1 MRNRHS
7 SRELAEAATR
17 DLRVADDDLRV
28 PNARGSNPTTP
39 AAVGP
44 ADKAPIRTFTAR
56 SNPRISP
63 IEPYLSLR
71 SARGDHVCGVW
82 LPRCRRGSNGP
93 VSIFTLLLHTLAGAT
108 RSWRGLSPT

>member
-7 SRELAEAATR
+7 SRELTEEPTR

-56 SNPRISP
+56 SNPP
-63 IEPYLSLR
+63 
-71 SARGDHVCGVW
+71 
-82 LPRCRRGSNGP
+82 N
-93 VSIFTLLLHTLAGAT
+93 LAD
-108 RSWRGLSPT
+108 